1 MVAAMQVDLER
12 AVALKFLLPRVLER
26 PDHVARFARE
36 ARSAAKLQSEHVTR
50 VLDVGELDNGA
61 AYIVMEYLEGEDLA
75 HVLAR
80 RGPLSC
86 AEAVGYVIEAS
97 EAVAEAHSL
106 GIIHRDLKPANLFLA
121 NRANGRPIVK
131 VLDFGLSK
139 ISEGDEHVTSES
151 SILGSPLYM
160 SPEQLFSAHTV
171 DARSDI
177 WSLGVTL
184 YELLT
189 ARQAFQG
196 DRMPK
201 VIAAILHGREEPLE
215 LVRPD
220 IPAGLRAVVHQCL
233 EKDPSKRFADI
244 AHFATGLAPFGP
256 PSGQATVDRISH
268 LLGRARTTPLPSHEA
283 LTPAPL
289 PEAKAKEAGT
299 ATGART
305 PGESLPGASR
315 SVTLPSSD
323 PPVASG
329 GTPRARKG
337 TRAGRVIGSL
347 AVLATAAIV
356 IVASRTTTRSG
367 DAPVPTGTGLG
378 PSRSA
383 AGALVDRD
391 LSRPDE
397 DPRALAPPI
406 AAPSASSPLPAPA
419 PPPAPTFA
427 STRPPLPTN
436 AVLQK
441 GTNAP
446 HAATA
451 SPPPAAAP
459 SATSSATPPASAAV
473 DPLAKLRR
481 L

>member
-1 MVAAMQVDLER
+1 MGVVVAALQVDLER

-50 VLDVGELDNGA
+50 VLDVGELANGA

-80 RGPLSC
+80 RGPLPC

-121 NRANGRPIVK
+121 NRTNGRPVVK

-160 SPEQLFSAHTV
+160 SPEQLISARTV
-171 DARSDI
+171 DARSDL
-177 WSLGVTL
+177 WSLGITL

-220 IPAGLRAVVHQCL
+220 VPPGLRAVVHQCL
-233 EKDPSKRFADI
+233 EKDPSKRFANI
-244 AHFATGLAPFGP
+244 AHFAAALAPFGP
-256 PSGQATVDRISH
+256 PSGHATVDRISH
-268 LLGRARTTPLPSHEA
+268 LLGRAVTTPAAA
-283 LTPAPL
+283 LETLAPAPL

-299 ATGART
+299 ANGVRIA
-305 PGESLPGASR
+305 GESLPGASR

-323 PPVASG
+323 PLEASG

-337 TRAGRVIGSL
+337 TRTGRVIGSL
-347 AVLATAAIV
+347 AVLAIGAAAIV
-356 IVASRTTTRSG
+356 TSRTTARSG
-367 DAPVPTGTGLG
+367 DAPVPTGTGLA

-383 AGALVDRD
+383 AGTDVDGD
-391 LSRPDE
+391 LSRPPE
-397 DPRALAPPI
+397 DPGALAPSI
-406 AAPSASSPLPAPA
+406 AALPASS
-419 PPPAPTFA
+419 PPPAPA
-427 STRPPLPTN
+427 IVSTRPALPK
-436 AVLQK
+436 AVLPK
-441 GTNAP
+441 GTNVP
-446 HAATA
+446 RVATA

-459 SATSSATPPASAAV
+459 SATSSAAPPSSAAV

>member
-1 MVAAMQVDLER
+1 
-12 AVALKFLLPRVLER
+12 
-26 PDHVARFARE
+26 
-36 ARSAAKLQSEHVTR
+36 VTR

-86 AEAVGYVIEAS
+86 AEAVGHVIEAS

-121 NRANGRPIVK
+121 NRTNGQPIVK

-215 LVRPD
+215 LVRAD

-244 AHFATGLAPFGP
+244 AHFARGLAPFGP

-268 LLGRARTTPLPSHEA
+268 LLGRARTTPPPPAHEA
-283 LTPAPL
+283 VTPAPL
-289 PEAKAKEAGT
+289 PEANAKEAGT
-299 ATGART
+299 APGTRV

-347 AVLATAAIV
+347 AVVATAAIV

-367 DAPVPTGTGLG
+367 DAPVSTSTGLG

-383 AGALVDRD
+383 AGALVDPD
-391 LSRPDE
+391 HSRPPE
-397 DPRALAPPI
+397 DPRVLAPPI
-406 AAPSASSPLPAPA
+406 AALSASS

-441 GTNAP
+441 GTNVP
-446 HAATA
+446 RVATA
-451 SPPPAAAP
+451 SPRPAAAP
-459 SATSSATPPASAAV
+459 SATSSAAPPPSAAV